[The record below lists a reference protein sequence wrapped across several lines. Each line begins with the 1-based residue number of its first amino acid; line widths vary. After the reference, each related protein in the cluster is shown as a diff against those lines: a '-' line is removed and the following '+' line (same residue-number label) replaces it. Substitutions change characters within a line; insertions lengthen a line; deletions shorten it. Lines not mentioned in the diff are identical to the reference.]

1 MNYIIIFLC
10 TFAALFTLSEK
21 NQLAVYTLCFLSVAF
36 NLIGDQIPAAQM
48 TYYYL
53 GAGMNDMLIIYALSR
68 FRKTTK
74 LIDLLQRICIGFIVV
89 NFISWVLYMLYV
101 SYTEFILMYT
111 VMYLGL
117 LLTILSNGDNYA
129 GGRSGA
135 MDSRS
140 NRIFSNNPSSNYV
153 IPTHEKEKRD

>member
-1 MNYIIIFLC
+1 MNNILIFLC
-10 TFAALFTLSEK
+10 AFAALFTLNEK
-21 NQLAVYTLCFLSVAF
+21 NQLAVYTLCLIAVIF
-36 NLIGDQIPAAQM
+36 NIIGDLIPASQM

-53 GAGMNDMLIIYALSR
+53 AAGLSDLFIIYALSR
-68 FRKTTK
+68 FRKTTR

-117 LLTILSNGDNYA
+117 LLTILSNGDNYVV
-129 GGRSGA
+129 GNNA
-135 MDSRS
+135 MDSRRV
-140 NRIFSNNPSSNYV
+140 RIFSNSPSSDY
-153 IPTHEKEKRD
+153 IIQTHQKERGD